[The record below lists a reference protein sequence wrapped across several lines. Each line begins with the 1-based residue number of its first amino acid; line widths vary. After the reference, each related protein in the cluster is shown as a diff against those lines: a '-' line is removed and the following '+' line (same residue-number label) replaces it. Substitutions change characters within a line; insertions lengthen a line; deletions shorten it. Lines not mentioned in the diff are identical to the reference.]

1 MRILSDKNYQKN
13 YSENGLDFVIMFI
26 PLEPA
31 YFLAIQSD
39 PRLYEEAFD
48 KRVVFVSPTLLL
60 PSLQLIKGVWRQ
72 EYQNQNVIEIA
83 RRAGDLYDKFVG
95 FSDDLLTLGRH
106 LDTSKKHYEESMKK
120 LSTGSGNLVGKV
132 EHLKKLGAKAD
143 KTIDPKLLLRSEDQ
157 PDLFS

>member
-1 MRILSDKNYQKN
+1 MVS
-13 YSENGLDFVIMFI
+13 DFVIMFI

-48 KRVVFVSPTLLL
+48 KRVVFVFR
-60 PSLQLIKGVWRQ
+60 PSCFPPAIDQGVWRQ

-95 FSDDLLTLGRH
+95 FSDDFAYPGRH
-106 LDTSKKHYEESMKK
+106 LDTSKT
-120 LSTGSGNLVGKV
+120 L
-132 EHLKKLGAKAD
+132 
-143 KTIDPKLLLRSEDQ
+143 
-157 PDLFS
+157 